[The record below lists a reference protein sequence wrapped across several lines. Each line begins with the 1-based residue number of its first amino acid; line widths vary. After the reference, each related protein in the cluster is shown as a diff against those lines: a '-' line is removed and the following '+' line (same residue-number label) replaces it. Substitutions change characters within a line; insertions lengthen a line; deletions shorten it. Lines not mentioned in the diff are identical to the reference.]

1 MQAQLLQFNQ
11 DLCLM
16 GLFTYYTPEFYSLSE
31 KDQFLRYYALQPEEG

>member
-16 GLFTYYTPEFYSLSE
+16 GLFTYYT
-31 KDQFLRYYALQPEEG
+31 LRIL